1 MHILVTG
8 GAGFIGSRL
17 VKALLEAGHEVTAF
31 DNLSKG
37 TFAQVPD
44 EARCIEGDVSD
55 EKAVASVFAE
65 TPFDIV
71 FHEAPQRKLFDSQD
85 FSEDDVAGS
94 LTGLTVVLDQC
105 CRHGVKKFIF
115 SSSAAV
121 YGEPVRVPIRE
132 EDDLRSISFDGQA
145 KAAAEDCI
153 RRYHE
158 QYGLPYVILRYANV
172 YGEGE
177 EDSVVSRF
185 TRAVAYGEDLT
196 IYGDGEQSR
205 DFIYVDDVVRANL
218 AAMADEGS
226 AETYNIGTQMET
238 TINALKVILLYFTHA
253 GISISYEDAR
263 PGDVH
268 CSALH
273 SEKAE
278 KRLNWRPKMKLMPG
292 LMAMYQYF
300 CEREDAK

>member
-1 MHILVTG
+1 MQILVTG

-17 VKALLEAGHEVTAF
+17 VKALLEEGHEVTVL

-37 TFAQVPD
+37 TFAQLPD
-44 EARCIEGDVSD
+44 EVRCIDGDIAD
-55 EKAVASVFAE
+55 EQAVAAVFAE

-71 FHEAPQRKLFDSQD
+71 FHEAPQRRLSESND
-85 FSEDDVAGS
+85 FSEDDVRES
-94 LTGLTVVLDQC
+94 LKGLRTVLDQC
-105 CRHGVKKFIF
+105 CRCGVKKFIF

-121 YGEPVRVPIRE
+121 YGEPVRIPVRE
-132 EDDLRSISFDGQA
+132 EDDLRPITFEGQA
-145 KAAAEDCI
+145 KAAAEDCV
-153 RRYHE
+153 RQYHE
-158 QYGLPYVILRYANV
+158 QHGLPYVILRYANV

-185 TRAVAYGEDLT
+185 TRAVVYGEDAA
-196 IYGDGEQSR
+196 IFGDGEQSR
-205 DFIYVDDVVRANL
+205 DFIYVGDVVRANL
-218 AAMADEGS
+218 AAMADEIL

-263 PGDVH
+263 QGDISR
-268 CSALH
+268 SALH
-273 SEKAE
+273 IEKAE
-278 KRLNWRPKMKLMPG
+278 KGLHWRPKMNLMPG